1 MLKFRRNKQMATK
14 KEIKEILKELNL
26 TKVQMDEF
34 WTGCYDTNFIV
45 KNLTDNGKTWRDM
58 NGSVIRKLP
67 TQKERDLESI
77 EKKRVEDEEKTKKE
91 LEEKQSEDYYY
102 EHFEEL
108 MVEKIDKNEKLTER
122 ELSEIREYSIEDD
135 EGDEGRWVRHM
146 TSIVEMCGR
155 FFELN
160 WSRGLTEYQENEF
173 YDQPFE
179 VVKSTYEKTITVT
192 EWVAKTV

>member
-1 MLKFRRNKQMATK
+1 MATK

>member
-1 MLKFRRNKQMATK
+1 MATK

-26 TKVQMDEF
+26 IEKQMDEF
-34 WTGCYDTNFIV
+34 WTRCYDTNFIV

-192 EWVAKTV
+192 EWVAK